1 MTRHITLIAGSNRP
15 NSQSR
20 RIVEICREALQTHS
34 DTTTEIV
41 DLHSHPLPL
50 WDPDK
55 RTESA
60 RWDAVWQPVSE
71 ALTRADGFVFVVPEW
86 GGMAPPH
93 VKNLL
98 LLADRFELAHKPAL
112 LCGISAS
119 LGGAYPISDLRS
131 SGYKNNRILWIPDHL
146 VLRQVGQFHWG
157 DATDNQTLAMQ
168 QARVRYS
175 LSMLTAYADALGP
188 IRSTVFDPSFAN
200 GM

>member
-15 NSQSR
+15 NSQSH
-20 RIVEICREALQTHS
+20 RIAEMCREVLQT
-34 DTTTEIV
+34 DNATTTEIV

-50 WDPDK
+50 WDPEK
-55 RTESA
+55 RTDSA

-71 ALTRADGFVFVVPEW
+71 ALSRADGFVFVVPEW

-112 LCGISAS
+112 ICGISAS
-119 LGGAYPISDLRS
+119 LGGAYPISDLRG

-157 DATDNQTLAMQ
+157 DATGNDTLSMQ
-168 QARVRYS
+168 QTRVRYS
-175 LSMLTAYADALGP
+175 LSMLTAYADALRP
-188 IRSTVFDPSFAN
+188 IRSTVFNPGFAN